1 MADKTFDPT
10 PRHVEEMRKKGQV
23 AQSRDLAGAITL
35 LVAVSFLG
43 SRLSELLGA
52 LEGVMRHAFK
62 NIGVVD
68 ITAVTVQEGAVA
80 YTWAMAGKLLPLLL
94 LIAFTGIAATVAQ
107 TRGLVS
113 THLLKPDFKRLNPV
127 SGIKQIFSTRGLFE
141 TGKGVLKMAILI
153 GVLYSTLRDVPAHLA
168 QISQTGLGPGIA
180 YVGEMLGKMARQS
193 AMLLVAAAVLD
204 YIWQYRKF
212 RKDMKMSREEVME
225 ELKNAEGQPFIKAK
239 IRQMQRSR
247 SRQRMMQELAHADVI
262 VTNPT
267 HLAIALRY
275 DSNTMSAPQVIA
287 KGKGFVAE
295 KIVTKARELDIPIM
309 QNIPLAHALIH
320 VELEESIPLDLY
332 QAVAEVL
339 AFVYRLRRKG
349 ATQ

>member
-1 MADKTFDPT
+1 
-10 PRHVEEMRKKGQV
+10 MRKKGQV
-23 AQSRDLAGAITL
+23 AQSRDLAGAVTL

-43 SRLSELLGA
+43 SKLGELLGA
-52 LEGVMRHAFK
+52 LEEIMRHAFEH
-62 NIGVVD
+62 IDAVD
-68 ITAVTVQEGAVA
+68 ITIATVQDGAIT
-80 YTWAMAGKLLPLLL
+80 YTWAMAGKLMPFML
-94 LIAFTGIAATVAQ
+94 LIAFTGVAATVAQ

-113 THLLKPDFKRLNPV
+113 MHLLKPDFKRLNPI
-127 SGIKQIFSTRGLFE
+127 SGMKRVFSTQGLFE
-141 TGKGVLKMAILI
+141 TGKGVLKMSILI
-153 GVLYSTLRDVPAHLA
+153 GVLYSTLRSVPADLA
-168 QISQTGLGPGIA
+168 QLSQTGLGPGVA
-180 YVGEMLGKMARQS
+180 YVGEMLGKMAKQS
-193 AMLLVAAAVLD
+193 AMLLVGAALID
-204 YIWQYRKF
+204 YAWQYRKY

-239 IRQMQRSR
+239 IRQMQRNR
-247 SRQRMMQELAHADVI
+247 SRQRMMQELAYADVV

-275 DSNTMSAPQVIA
+275 DSKTMPAPKVVA
-287 KGKGFVAE
+287 KGKGYIAQQIVE
-295 KIVTKARELDIPIM
+295 KAKELGIPTM

-320 VELEESIPLDLY
+320 VELEEMIPLTLY